1 MFYFMCFFFFKQKTA
16 YEIRISD
23 WSSYVFSSD
32 LPTRARAGA
41 VRCRTQAPPQPVAAR
56 LPAAHGADLRHLLHR
71 RTVLLP
77 DGRLAGDRLHGRR
90 RAVDLPG
97 RSEERRVGKEG
108 GKTCRLRWST
118 YHKKKKKTYV
128 AEVHY
133 IYR

>member
-1 MFYFMCFFFFKQKTA
+1 M
-16 YEIRISD
+16 ILRPPRS
-23 WSSYVFSSD
+23 
-32 LPTRARAGA
+32 TRTDTLFPYTTLFRS

-97 RSEERRVGKEG
+97 VQDQLPQRPSRRAAAPHPHQPAGPTHLARPAPPPLVTPASLLTTG
-108 GKTCRLRWST
+108 CPR
-118 YHKKKKKTYV
+118 
-128 AEVHY
+128 
-133 IYR
+133 

>member
-97 RSEERRVGKEG
+97 VQDQLPQRPSRRAAAPTPRPPDGARKSVVEGKSVSER
-108 GKTCRLRWST
+108 
-118 YHKKKKKTYV
+118 
-128 AEVHY
+128 
-133 IYR
+133 